1 MKYSL
6 IVIML
11 FLIAS
16 ATAASAAPK
25 TQDEIDL
32 IENSIIVDGLSLTS
46 EQPPADAEK
55 EGSVIFNDDIVSE
68 DPPAVKKVIS
78 DHRKRKAAAKE
89 DSDDI
94 LRDLR
99 KDDSRWHYSSYLVR
113 KGDTLWSIARKF
125 SSSHRLLVRINGM
138 TQKETLRPGR
148 KILVPNRSGIEYTV
162 KRGDTVSAL
171 ARRYRTDPSKILSA
185 GRSIKSLRAGTT
197 VFIAD
202 ARVPAAKQILAPPKA
217 APHREEMIAKKDIH
231 QDETPADTDRTET
244 PEIARNP
251 EPEKDRSVPASRLSF
266 AWPLQGRIT
275 SGFGTRIDPLGR
287 GRRRSFHNGMDIS
300 AEIGTPVKAAEKG
313 TVIFSGWKDGYGKLV
328 VVRHDNGYV
337 TVYGHNSELKK
348 NEGDDV
354 DKGEIV
360 SLSGMTGAV
369 TGAHL
374 HFEIQKYGTPLNPA
388 RLLK

>member
-1 MKYSL
+1 MKYTITACL
-6 IVIML
+6 IL
-11 FLIAS
+11 FL
-16 ATAASAAPK
+16 AAPQFSSAAQK
-25 TQDEIDL
+25 SQDEIDL

-55 EGSVIFNDDIVSE
+55 EGSVTFDNDIVSE
-68 DPPAVKKVIS
+68 DPPAVKKVITE
-78 DHRKRKAAAKE
+78 HRKRKAAPKDDA
-89 DSDDI
+89 DDI
-94 LRDLR
+94 LRDLK
-99 KDDSRWHYSSYLVR
+99 KDDARWHYSSYLVR

-125 SSSHRLLVRINGM
+125 SASHRLLVRINGM

-148 KILVPNRSGIEYTV
+148 KILVPNRNGVEYTV
-162 KRGDTVSAL
+162 KKGDTVSGL
-171 ARRYRTDPSKILSA
+171 AKRYRTDPSKVQLS
-185 GRSIKSLRAGTT
+185 GRSVKSLRAGTT

-202 ARVPAAKQILAPPKA
+202 ARVPAAKLIGVPPKPA
-217 APHREEMIAKKDIH
+217 LKRDEMIAKKDVRKDSGPAH
-231 QDETPADTDRTET
+231 NDEAEN
-244 PEIARNP
+244 PEIAKIP
-251 EPEKDRSVPASRLSF
+251 EPETEASVPASRLEFS
-266 AWPLQGRIT
+266 WPLQGRIT

-287 GRRRSFHNGMDIS
+287 GRRRSFHNGLDIS

-348 NEGDDV
+348 NEGDAV
-354 DKGEIV
+354 DKGEVV